1 MTPQLEKVFLNYIL
15 NYKKY
20 FDIVKPFFFRNSEI
34 QFVYGVIRD
43 YMIKSSDSKIP
54 SPRQILD
61 MISLEDKEGIQIL
74 GVNQTFETNY
84 LIEII

>member
-34 QFVYGVIRD
+34 QFVYGVI
-43 YMIKSSDSKIP
+43 
-54 SPRQILD
+54 
-61 MISLEDKEGIQIL
+61 
-74 GVNQTFETNY
+74 T
-84 LIEII
+84 